1 MKKEQNDKTPKKL
14 FSTGDVLNGKVP
26 QELLNDAKEKS
37 KEFLTFVSYYRC
49 ALMEIETK
57 LNVLKE
63 EFTLCHDRNP
73 INGISSRIK
82 SLSSIMEKLKRKGL
96 KPNFSAAEKNLND
109 IAGVRVCCMFIDDVY
124 MLAEAI
130 LNQDDITLVEKRD
143 YIANPKSNG
152 YRSLHLI
159 VSVPIFLSNEK
170 RSVKVEIQFRTIAM
184 DFWASVEHQLRYKKD
199 YEYTEQMA
207 NELLLCA
214 QTCADLDGRMEKL
227 KRHLG
232 K

>member
-1 MKKEQNDKTPKKL
+1 
-14 FSTGDVLNGKVP
+14 
-26 QELLNDAKEKS
+26 
-37 KEFLTFVSYYRC
+37 
-49 ALMEIETK
+49 MEIETK

-73 INGISSRIK
+73 INSVSSRLK
-82 SLSSIMEKLKRKGL
+82 SPASIIEKLKRKGV
-96 KPNFSAAEKNLND
+96 KPSFAAAENTLND
-109 IAGVRVCCMFIDDVY
+109 IAGVRVCCMFTDDVY
-124 MLAEAI
+124 MLADAI
-130 LNQDDITLVEKRD
+130 LKQDDITLVEKRD
-143 YIANPKSNG
+143 YIANPKKNG

-170 RSVKVEIQFRTIAM
+170 RLVKVEIQFRTIAM

-214 QTCADLDGRMEKL
+214 QTCADLDQRMEKL